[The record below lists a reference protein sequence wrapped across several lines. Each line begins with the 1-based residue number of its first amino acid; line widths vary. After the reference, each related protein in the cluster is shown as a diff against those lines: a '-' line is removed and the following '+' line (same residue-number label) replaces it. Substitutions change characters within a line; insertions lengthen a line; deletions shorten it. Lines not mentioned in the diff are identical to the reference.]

1 MNINTVGTNNTIANN
16 AINTITSAGIIYGI
30 TTAAGN
36 DNIYSNTINGLISSG
51 TLATI
56 VNGIAITSSTTKKCV
71 WKHHLQANNITTGS
85 VSGIAVTGGAINNI
99 YRNKIY
105 AISSSSSGITGSVN
119 GILVSGG
126 IDDLTNIIYNNRI
139 GDIKA
144 TAAKTNQ

>member
-1 MNINTVGTNNTIANN
+1 VG
-16 AINTITSAGIIYGI
+16 
-30 TTAAGN
+30 
-36 DNIYSNTINGLISSG
+36 L
-51 TLATI
+51 
-56 VNGIAITSSTTKKCV
+56 ST
-71 WKHHLQANNITTGS
+71 
-85 VSGIAVTGGAINNI
+85 

-144 TAAKTNQ
+144 TAANVTNAVELVL